1 MGDITLTFITIII
14 HEFQSDASPEELQ
27 GCCRVT
33 VFSLWLWPV
42 PRTAE
47 RPDKQLSLQSAP
59 KTVDSRQRRGRR
71 WQWVPDLR
79 GGDRKCSVTDRFV
92 QRTRDLQRWRRA
104 GAQPPVHV
112 HVENW
117 MELTGQVL
125 WRRTVQT
132 AIRKNGKTDVKEPIT
147 IRCDGDNISLTMC
160 VTFSVLSDHRLMTP
174 QGVLDQTQPT
184 SHDY

>member
-1 MGDITLTFITIII
+1 MIAVGN
-14 HEFQSDASPEELQ
+14 EFQTFAAAIGNARSPIVL
-27 GCCRVT
+27 CN
-33 VFSLWLWPV
+33 
-42 PRTAE
+42 E
-47 RPDKQLSLQSAP
+47 RG
-59 KTVDSRQRRGRR
+59 T
-71 WQWVPDLR
+71 
-79 GGDRKCSVTDRFV
+79 CSVDVEPERSHL
-92 QRTRDLQRWRRA
+92 RDV
-104 GAQPPVHV
+104 G
-112 HVENW
+112 NW